1 MTSRGTFCSSTST
14 NSAISSTEDISDFI
28 CSTGLSSAHA
38 LIGRVSS
45 IGFTDLD
52 DCGYSF
58 LIKKVLST
66 NDTSM
71 EEIWNKMNLLV
82 KGNQK
87 ISLNIISLLL
97 KTISEYNIIDI
108 SNE

>member
-1 MTSRGTFCSSTST
+1 
-14 NSAISSTEDISDFI
+14 
-28 CSTGLSSAHA
+28 
-38 LIGRVSS
+38 
-45 IGFTDLD
+45 
-52 DCGYSF
+52 
-58 LIKKVLST
+58 
-66 NDTSM
+66 M

>member
-1 MTSRGTFCSSTST
+1 MCPWSEMSKAQRF
-14 NSAISSTEDISDFI
+14 AYKEFIVKEEDLTYEKYCMFI
-28 CSTGLSSAHA
+28 LTPFHRSMA
-38 LIGRVSS
+38 S
-45 IGFTDLD
+45 IWVNEITA
-52 DCGYSF
+52 Y